1 MTPPAT
7 GADNGPVP
15 IYEFYCPD
23 CDTLFNFFSARIDT
37 AARPACPRCRRPE
50 LERRPARFAALT
62 RAPGGGGEGEG
73 EDDPLRELG
82 VDEER
87 LGAAF
92 ETALAEAGG
101 VGGDEDDPRQVARLF
116 RRIGEVAG
124 LEPGPQMEEMLRRLE
139 AGQDPEGLEEEMGDD
154 ADPEGAEGDPLADL
168 FRKRRPRGRRRPRVD
183 EELYFL

>member
-1 MTPPAT
+1 M
-7 GADNGPVP
+7 P

-23 CDTLFNFFSARIDT
+23 CDTLFSFFSARIDT
-37 AARPACPRCRRPE
+37 AARPACPRCRRSA

-62 RAPGGGGEGEG
+62 RGTAAAGEGAAG
-73 EDDPLRELG
+73 DEDDAFAGLG

-92 ETALAEAGG
+92 ETAMAEAGAA
-101 VGGDEDDPRQVARLF
+101 GGDEDDPRQVARMF

-139 AGQDPEGLEEEMGDD
+139 AGEDPERLEDD
-154 ADPEGAEGDPLADL
+154 MDAGGEDEGAGGDPLAEL
-168 FRKRRPRGRRRPRVD
+168 FRKKRQPRRWRPRVD